1 MHPARRGPYHKCG
14 EVFGAGV
21 VEQNVHRK
29 FGAGLDAVA
38 VCIGSGAEVSERHG
52 EVQRLQVFQ
61 SLVSGRPVGEGELAE
76 GGHRYGVVSVARS
89 ALSRRVL
96 YNAPASIRS
105 FKKFVLA
112 DVSIFPRATLLHA
125 GTAPLESVP
134 I

>member
-1 MHPARRGPYHKCG
+1 MHSARFGPYHECG
-14 EVFGAGV
+14 QGFWAGV
-21 VEQNVHRK
+21 VEQDVHRK
-29 FGAGLDAVA
+29 FGAGLDAVSFA
-38 VCIGSGAEVSERHG
+38 IRCGAEVSERHG
-52 EVQRLQVFQ
+52 KVQRLQFLQ
-61 SLVSGRPVGEGELAE
+61 QFVSGRLVRKCELAE
-76 GGHRYGVVSVARS
+76 GGHYNVVSVASS
-89 ALSRRVL
+89 ALVRRVL